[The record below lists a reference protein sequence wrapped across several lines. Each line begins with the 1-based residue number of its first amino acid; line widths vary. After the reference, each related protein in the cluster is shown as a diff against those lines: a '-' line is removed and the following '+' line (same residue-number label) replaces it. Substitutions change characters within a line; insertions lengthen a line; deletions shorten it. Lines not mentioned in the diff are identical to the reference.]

1 MSGPSQDADIMPSFF
16 LDPSGH
22 LVHDKASEEDTT
34 SPVKS
39 THAYMPL
46 QNYQTPWEGNG
57 LDHQYQSLRRRNGA
71 AATEPTS
78 TSIPTASLF
87 GSLSARLDQARPVD
101 KATVATTQSAF
112 SFPSLKAQE
121 WGVDEQY
128 WITVFGFSAVDME
141 AILKHFQSMGDA
153 VQYRYG
159 RGNWLYVRYRTRL
172 QAEKALGE
180 SGSTLGGTVMIG
192 VKRCLVS
199 EMDADTP
206 AHQGSTSSTA
216 PSPLLSRELQVAPS
230 DDDFM
235 EPPRR
240 QTNFCSRLLRF
251 LFNV

>member
-1 MSGPSQDADIMPSFF
+1 MSGPSSQDADIMPSFF

-22 LVHDKASEEDTT
+22 LVHDKASEEDTS

-57 LDHQYQSLRRRNGA
+57 LDHQYQSLRRRTA
-71 AATEPTS
+71 AEHVEASS
-78 TSIPTASLF
+78 TAIPTASLF
-87 GSLSARLDQARPVD
+87 GSLAARLETVKPVETPAS
-101 KATVATTQSAF
+101 ATPSPYTFA
-112 SFPSLKAQE
+112 SLKAQE
-121 WGVDEQY
+121 WGADEQY

-141 AILKHFQSMGDA
+141 TILRHFQSMGDA

-172 QAEKALGE
+172 QAEKALAE
-180 SGSTLGGTVMIG
+180 SGSTLSGSVMIG

-206 AHQGSTSSTA
+206 VQQGSNDRKA
-216 PSPLLSRELQVAPS
+216 PAPLLSRELQVAPS
-230 DDDFM
+230 DVDFM
-235 EPPRR
+235 ETPRR
-240 QTNFCSRLLRF
+240 PSDLCSRLMRF
-251 LFNV
+251 LFNL